1 MCVCVC
7 VCMHARTCT
16 HSVAQSYLTL
26 ISWTTAH
33 QAPLSREFFRQEYWN
48 RLPFPMPGDLPDPGM
63 EPVSLVFPVL
73 VSGFFTTK
81 VADQI
86 QRQFGP
92 SLLAGSMLKNEDSSS
107 LFP

>member
-1 MCVCVC
+1 
-7 VCMHARTCT
+7 
-16 HSVAQSYLTL
+16 
-26 ISWTTAH
+26 
-33 QAPLSREFFRQEYWN
+33 
-48 RLPFPMPGDLPDPGM
+48 MPGDLPDPGM

-92 SLLAGSMLKNEDSSS
+92 SLLAGSMLKNEDLSS